1 VTFARRQ
8 IDVEPPEH
16 PVFVIALDGWI
27 DAGFA
32 AATALAA
39 IVSDIDSRTYVTFD
53 PDELIDQRARR
64 PRLRVDDGVRTSI
77 SWPEPAIVVGRD
89 RMGTG
94 VALLIGPEP
103 DYRWKPFTE
112 EVVGL
117 AKDLGARIAVGIGA
131 FPIAAP
137 HTRPI
142 NLISTA
148 SKPELTRSVGF
159 MHGSVDVPAGI
170 GEVIGHACDE
180 AGIPSVGLWARVP
193 HYVAAMPFAPAALA
207 LVEGLCEV
215 GGLVLGSDALHE
227 SAEEACRQVDE
238 LIAQSEEHKAMV
250 KELEEQFDAGAEPIS
265 GFEGE
270 SLPTGDEIAAE
281 LERYLRGETG

>member
-1 VTFARRQ
+1 MTFARTHPV
-8 IDVEPPEH
+8 DLPDH
-16 PVFVIALDGWI
+16 PVFVVALDGWI

-39 IVSDIDSRTYVTFD
+39 IVSDIDSSTYVTFD

-64 PRLRVDDGVRTSI
+64 PRLRIDDGLRTSI
-77 SWPEPAIVVGRD
+77 SWPEPTIVVGRD

-103 DYRWKPFTE
+103 DYRWKPFTA
-112 EVVGL
+112 EVVEI
-117 AKDLGARIAVGIGA
+117 ANRLGARVAVGLGA

-142 NLISTA
+142 KLTSTA
-148 SKPELTRSVGF
+148 SRRDLTRRVGF
-159 MHGSVDVPAGI
+159 MNGSVDVPAGI
-170 GEVIGHACDE
+170 GEVIGQACDE

-215 GGLVLGSDALHE
+215 GGIVIGTDALHE
-227 SAEEACRQVDE
+227 SADDARRQVDE
-238 LIAQSEEHKAMV
+238 LIAQSEEHTTMV
-250 KELEEQFDAGAEPIS
+250 RELEEQFDAGAEPVP

-270 SLPTGDEIAAE
+270 ALPTGDEIAAE

>member
-1 VTFARRQ
+1 VTFARKLP
-8 IDVEPPEH
+8 VELPER
-16 PVFVIALDGWI
+16 PVLVIALDGWI

-39 IVSDIDSRTYVTFD
+39 IVSDIDSHTYVTFD

-77 SWPEPAIVVGRD
+77 SWPEPAVIVGRD
-89 RMGTG
+89 RMGAG

-103 DYRWKPFTE
+103 DYRWKPFTA
-112 EVVGL
+112 EVVGI

-142 NLISTA
+142 KLTSTA
-148 SKPELTRSVGF
+148 SKPDLARKVGF

-170 GEVIGHACDE
+170 GEVIGHALDE

-215 GGLVLGSDALHE
+215 GGLVLGADALQE
-227 SAEEACRQVDE
+227 SAEEARRQVDE
-238 LIAQSEEHKAMV
+238 LISQSDEHKSMV
-250 KELEEQFDAGAEPIS
+250 KQLEEQFDAGAEPVI

-281 LERYLRGETG
+281 LERYLRGESG